1 MQPDIFTIVACGES
15 AKEWIPHG
23 HSIGVNDA
31 WKWGKPTDSLLVC
44 NRPVE
49 FGQGRLQT
57 IINSKPETFYS
68 HKSNWAYAFPNWKKI
83 NLCQWYGRLVKGQHY
98 SSNTSPFI
106 AMTLAYNL
114 GAKDIILWG
123 CDMMEHKIW
132 NTGNPENIKEIK
144 RHMELVEALKEQGV
158 NVWLG
163 KEGTAFD
170 NLIPVYD
177 SKTKDISEPEYIEY
191 ERRIKL

>member
-1 MQPDIFTIVACGES
+1 MFTIVACGES
-15 AKEWIPHG
+15 AKDWIPRG

-106 AMTLAYNL
+106 ALTLAYNL
-114 GAKDIILWG
+114 GATDIIIWG
-123 CDMMEHKIW
+123 VDMIDHTIY
-132 NTGNPENIKEIK
+132 NPENPYRDKEVEVYMQLIKE
-144 RHMELVEALKEQGV
+144 LKEEGV
-158 NVWLG
+158 NVYIGENGTVFDG
-163 KEGTAFD
+163 K
-170 NLIPVYD
+170 LIKYD
-177 SKTKDISEPEYIEY
+177 DDLD
-191 ERRIKL
+191 RRQYSSSLMKSMQ